1 MKKILSFLIVFNF
14 ICFFTSKASNLDII
28 GNVSVETN
36 YYYEGAK
43 GIRVTYRYNFLSLE
57 EEHHDDTLLN
67 NCIFYIK
74 TTLSENGNFVEPAN
88 GYGSVTNS
96 SGDLE
101 FIITLQGR
109 QTQAS
114 KFDKDVSQFIPYAAM
129 QLSEGS
135 HTIVVHAEISGTDA
149 TGFLHQQKVEEKDII
164 FKKPATKLFTMNIDF
179 VEVQTLNSNGQAW
192 DYAIFKTD
200 APDVGINILVG
211 NTSVWKCNVNDTYM
225 FAVGPN
231 SKNINFTI
239 SENDKVALLIQDI
252 DIMIHDF
259 VAKWFFS
266 TSNKKDGL
274 FSTYNTA
281 KGNIKS
287 CSLNFK
293 IE

>member
-1 MKKILSFLIVFNF
+1 
-14 ICFFTSKASNLDII
+14 
-28 GNVSVETN
+28 
-36 YYYEGAK
+36 
-43 GIRVTYRYNFLSLE
+43 
-57 EEHHDDTLLN
+57 
-67 NCIFYIK
+67 
-74 TTLSENGNFVEPAN
+74 
-88 GYGSVTNS
+88 
-96 SGDLE
+96 
-101 FIITLQGR
+101 
-109 QTQAS
+109 
-114 KFDKDVSQFIPYAAM
+114 
-129 QLSEGS
+129 
-135 HTIVVHAEISGTDA
+135 
-149 TGFLHQQKVEEKDII
+149 
-164 FKKPATKLFTMNIDF
+164 
-179 VEVQTLNSNGQAW
+179 
-192 DYAIFKTD
+192 
-200 APDVGINILVG
+200 
-211 NTSVWKCNVNDTYM
+211 M